1 MQITTVES
9 KLLQA
14 IAAGATSVHGPDI
27 HTLKRLILKGLA
39 TGKDASSGDEDVYDF
54 VSLTPDGAALLAH

>member
-14 IAAGATSVHGPDI
+14 IAAGATFVHGPDI

-39 TGKDASSGDEDVYDF
+39 TGKDASSGDEDVYIA
-54 VSLTPDGAALLAH
+54 VTLTPDGADLLAH